1 MRIDIITCLP
11 KLLEDTLK
19 HSIINR
25 ALTFGVVNICV
36 HDLREFSKDKH
47 KKVDDYLYGGG
58 AGMLLM
64 IEPLVL
70 AIEHIQNLHG
80 RGEVVYMAPDGE
92 LLNQKISN
100 QFSLKE
106 NIIIICG
113 HYKGIDERVRQ
124 HFVTREISIGDYVL
138 TGGELPAAVF
148 IDSIVRL
155 IPGAISD
162 ETSALFDSFQDN
174 LVAPPCYTR
183 PENFRDLVVPEI
195 LLSGHEMKIDNWRFE
210 QSINRTKERRP
221 HLLDENLLDELN

>member
-25 ALTFGVVNICV
+25 AIGFGVVSIGI
-36 HDLREFSKDKH
+36 HDLRDFSQDKH
-47 KKVDDYLYGGG
+47 KKVDDYVYGGG

-64 IEPLVL
+64 IEPIVL
-70 AIEHIQNLHG
+70 AIEHIQNLYG
-80 RGEVVYMAPDGE
+80 KGDVVYMAPDGAMLE
-92 LLNQKISN
+92 QKISN
-100 QFSLKE
+100 EFSLKD

-113 HYKGIDERVRQ
+113 HYKGIDERVRD
-124 HFVTREISIGDYVL
+124 HFVTREISIGNYVL
-138 TGGELPAAVF
+138 TGGELAAAVF

-174 LVAPPCYTR
+174 LVAPPSYTR
-183 PENFRDLVVPEI
+183 PENFRGLEVPEV
-195 LLSGHEMKIDNWRFE
+195 LLSGHELKIDEWRLE
-210 QSINRTKERRP
+210 KSIERTKLRRP
-221 HLLDENLLDELN
+221 ELLD